1 MLAGGTEA
9 PLSDLGIAGFANMTA
24 LSRSGVSMP
33 FDIERDGF
41 VIGEGAGVIVL
52 EERSR
57 AIARG
62 AHIYAELAG
71 AASTADAHHI
81 TAPSP
86 DGSGAARC
94 MELALADALLS
105 PADVT
110 HVNTHGTSTPPG
122 DAAEAEAIYK
132 VFGAP
137 GPPVTSIKGVLGHTL
152 AAAGAIEAVAV
163 ALSMQHGQIP
173 PTTGTHNVDPAFQLD
188 VVTDGP
194 GTGSRDRSV
203 QLVRLRRATTAA
215 WCWCR
220 VGPVSPGRATGSAPT

>member
-1 MLAGGTEA
+1 V
-9 PLSDLGIAGFANMTA
+9 AGFANMTA

-33 FDIERDGF
+33 FDVHRDGF
-41 VIGEGAGVIVL
+41 VIGEGAGVVVL

-94 MELALADALLS
+94 MELAMADAQLS
-105 PADVT
+105 ASDVT
-110 HVNTHGTSTPPG
+110 HVNSHGTSTPPG

-132 VFGAP
+132 VFGSP
-137 GPPVTSIKGVLGHTL
+137 GPAVTSIKGVIGHTL

-163 ALSMQHGQIP
+163 ALTFAHRQIP
-173 PTTGTHNVDPAFQLD
+173 PTTGTTEVDPAFQLD
-188 VVTDGP
+188 VVTAGP
-194 GTGSRDRSV
+194 RDW
-203 QLVRLRRATTAA
+203 QP
-215 WCWCR
+215 
-220 VGPVSPGRATGSAPT
+220 GPVVSNSFGFGGHNGSLVLVPA